1 MDQYQERVVFL
12 VNKLFQA
19 MQAGKGSQGN
29 EEMPPGLVDCTRSH
43 FRKEKRFHASPE
55 VPGFLGLQERALGS
69 YRDHAVE
76 LEEGRLTLGLDTSR
90 FINDWLGAQMPG
102 IEKRLK
108 EYLPRKGVLRESR
121 GIFFPEKRYN

>member
-1 MDQYQERVVFL
+1 L
-12 VNKLFQA
+12 
-19 MQAGKGSQGN
+19 
-29 EEMPPGLVDCTRSH
+29 
-43 FRKEKRFHASPE
+43 
-55 VPGFLGLQERALGS
+55 
-69 YRDHAVE
+69 E